1 MLFTRSI
8 DDTDLVNEILVMDRV
23 NRWRRTGMY

>member
-8 DDTDLVNEILVMDRV
+8 DDTDLVNEILVMNRV